1 MNNKKIAAPL
11 IVLVMGIVL
20 VSIGVTVSSKQEGK
34 LGLLILIFA
43 VVLLFTSLVLFLK
56 LRKSSKDLVEK

>member
-11 IVLVMGIVL
+11 IFLVIGIVL
-20 VSIGVTVSSKQEGK
+20 VSIGVSVSSKQEGK

-43 VVLLFTSLVLFLK
+43 VVLLFTSLILFLK
-56 LRKSSKDLVEK
+56 LRKSSVEK

>member
-11 IVLVMGIVL
+11 IFLVMGIVL

-56 LRKSSKDLVEK
+56 LRKSSVEK

>member
-1 MNNKKIAAPL
+1 MDNKKIAAPL
-11 IVLVMGIVL
+11 IFLVMGIVL

-56 LRKSSKDLVEK
+56 LRKSSVEK

>member
-11 IVLVMGIVL
+11 IFLVTGIVL
-20 VSIGVTVSSKQEGK
+20 VSIGVSVSSKQEGK

-43 VVLLFTSLVLFLK
+43 LVLLFTSLVLFLK
-56 LRKSSKDLVEK
+56 LRKSSVEK